1 MTVSATDRNAPDH
14 RAPDHGDAGSRAAG
28 DGRPRTATSVRLTCL
43 ALAVGLCQLFVL
55 PLWLLPA
62 DPAWGWALVPL
73 VLTTTP
79 LWSLVH
85 EGIHGTLL
93 ADRPWNDRCGRA
105 LAVLHGAPF
114 VVLKTGHLLHHRYS
128 RTPRERTE
136 VYDARATTWAKAAP
150 GYYAR
155 LLGGLYLMES
165 ASVLLALLPA
175 TLLRRLARSAEAPDT
190 VAGPLLDRLARRRAL
205 RQLRTDAAAV
215 AALYAAAFA
224 AYGEHAWML
233 VAALAGRALV
243 VSLSDNAYHYATP
256 LDAPLQAMNLRL
268 PRPLE
273 AFALGFNLHG
283 VHHRHPG
290 LPWSALRARFAREGG
305 RYDLGWMPAV
315 ARQLRGPVRAG
326 R

>member
-14 RAPDHGDAGSRAAG
+14 GDPGHGRLGHGKPGPRAAG
-28 DGRPRTATSVRLTCL
+28 AGLPRTA
-43 ALAVGLCQLFVL
+43 
-55 PLWLLPA
+55 
-62 DPAWGWALVPL
+62 
-73 VLTTTP
+73 
-79 LWSLVH
+79 
-85 EGIHGTLL
+85 
-93 ADRPWNDRCGRA
+93 N
-105 LAVLHGAPF
+105 
-114 VVLKTGHLLHHRYS
+114 LLHHRYS
-128 RTPRERTE
+128 RTLRERAE
-136 VYDARATTWAKAAP
+136 VYDARTTTWAKAAP

-165 ASVLLALLPA
+165 ASVLLAPLPA
-175 TLLRRLARSAEAPDT
+175 AVLRRLARSAEAPDT
-190 VAGPLLDRLARRRAL
+190 VAGLLLGRLARRRAL
-205 RQLRTDAAAV
+205 RQLRTDAAAIV
-215 AALYAAAFA
+215 AVHAVAFA
-224 AYGEHAWML
+224 AYGEHAWMP

-243 VSLSDNAYHYATP
+243 VSLQDNAYHYATP

-305 RYDLGWMPAV
+305 RYDLGWTPAV
-315 ARQLRGPVRAG
+315 ARQLRGPVGAG

>member
-14 RAPDHGDAGSRAAG
+14 GDPGHGGPGHDEPGPRAAG
-28 DGRPRTATSVRLTCL
+28 AGRPRTA
-43 ALAVGLCQLFVL
+43 
-55 PLWLLPA
+55 
-62 DPAWGWALVPL
+62 
-73 VLTTTP
+73 
-79 LWSLVH
+79 
-85 EGIHGTLL
+85 
-93 ADRPWNDRCGRA
+93 N
-105 LAVLHGAPF
+105 
-114 VVLKTGHLLHHRYS
+114 LLHHRYS

-136 VYDARATTWAKAAP
+136 VYDARTTTWAKAAP

-155 LLGGLYLMES
+155 L
-165 ASVLLALLPA
+165 PA
-175 TLLRRLARSAEAPDT
+175 
-190 VAGPLLDRLARRRAL
+190 
-205 RQLRTDAAAV
+205 
-215 AALYAAAFA
+215 
-224 AYGEHAWML
+224 
-233 VAALAGRALV
+233 AALAGRALV
-243 VSLSDNAYHYATP
+243 VSLQDNAYHYATP

-305 RYDLGWMPAV
+305 RYDLGWTPAV